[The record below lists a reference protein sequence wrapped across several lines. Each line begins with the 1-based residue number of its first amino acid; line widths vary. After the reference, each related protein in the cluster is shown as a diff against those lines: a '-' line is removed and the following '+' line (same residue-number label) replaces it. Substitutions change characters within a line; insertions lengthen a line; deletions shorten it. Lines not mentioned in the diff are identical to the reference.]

1 MSCISS
7 LTVVLGNSV
16 YQIPFELQGVPIVSK
31 FVARNMELK
40 KMEEALLPRPT
51 SHAQRKVFVLYGLG
65 GMGKTQLAV
74 EFARMHKKSFSAVFW
89 LDGSTRS
96 RVEQSLAAIVRR
108 LPHEQISETSRH
120 FSRGSGADL
129 EAAIKDVLT
138 WLNLPTNDKWLL
150 VFDNVDR
157 DDSAELQDPDA
168 FNPETYFPSTDQGS
182 ILITTRLSR
191 LEQLGNSW
199 RLSGMSEDQGRNL
212 LELRA
217 GTSFSGKA
225 ETLS

>member
-1 MSCISS
+1 
-7 LTVVLGNSV
+7 
-16 YQIPFELQGVPIVSK
+16 
-31 FVARNMELK
+31 MELK
-40 KMEEALLPRPT
+40 KMEEALLPRST
-51 SHAQRKVFVLYGLG
+51 SHARRKVFVLYGLG
-65 GMGKTQLAV
+65 GIGKTQLSV
-74 EFARMHKKSFSAVFW
+74 EFARMQKESFSAIFW
-89 LDGSTRS
+89 LDGSTRG

-108 LPHEQISETSRH
+108 LPQEQISETSQQL
-120 FSRGSGADL
+120 SRGSGADL

-138 WLNLPTNDKWLL
+138 WLNLPTNHKWLL

-157 DDSAELQDPDA
+157 DDSAILQDPDA
-168 FNPETYFPSTDQGS
+168 FDPETYFPSADQGS

-191 LEQLGNSW
+191 LEQLGSSW

-217 GTSFSGKA
+217 GTSFAGKA